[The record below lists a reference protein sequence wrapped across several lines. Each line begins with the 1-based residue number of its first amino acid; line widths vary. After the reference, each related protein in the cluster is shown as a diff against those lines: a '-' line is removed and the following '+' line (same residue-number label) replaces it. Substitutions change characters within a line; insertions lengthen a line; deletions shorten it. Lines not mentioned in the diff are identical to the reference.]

1 MASEVLENP
10 ITTDEPEKAKPLSQE
25 VTINDAGPC
34 LKHVKVIVAAA
45 DVSER
50 VQSKFKEMMHE
61 VQTPG
66 FRPGKAPRKLIE
78 KQADL
83 TCPIHGLQ
91 READLVRLST
101 GEPLCPHC
109 YREAL
114 NGHVD

>member
-1 MASEVLENP
+1 MNAILIESGLFIAMLAVLAAFL
-10 ITTDEPEKAKPLSQE
+10 ITAMKMTPLG
-25 VTINDAGPC
+25 TR
-34 LKHVKVIVAAA
+34 LK
-45 DVSER
+45 
-50 VQSKFKEMMHE
+50 
-61 VQTPG
+61 QT
-66 FRPGKAPRKLIE
+66 ANRKLIE

-83 TCPIHGLQ
+83 TCPIHGQQ